1 MHTHTHTHTHKR
13 KYHKLLM
20 PEVNLGLQV
29 ASSLLLLLHPAL
41 PLLPCP
47 LQPAFS
53 FAVRLL
59 GLSNA
64 HNKLFVPLEGPL
76 GFFPFMLAKVSLLH
90 TFDFM
95 FHVSRGNSPFV
106 YLRVVTGFSQA
117 SAQMPTEAYIAMKSY
132 LILACDVKSDFIYKG
147 QVFPTHPQKAAR
159 EHEHAPHV
167 PPSKFY
173 THEIPISIVPVLNL
187 AAYWYLCGGRL
198 WRED

>member
-1 MHTHTHTHTHKR
+1 MPEVNLWWISPMHTHTHTHTHKR

-132 LILACDVKSDFIYKG
+132 LKATLFTKDKYFL
-147 QVFPTHPQKAAR
+147 PTHRKLRVSMSTPLMCLRQ
-159 EHEHAPHV
+159 
-167 PPSKFY
+167 SS
-173 THEIPISIVPVLNL
+173 THMRSQSQSSQSSI
-187 AAYWYLCGGRL
+187 
-198 WRED
+198 